1 MDVGDLLNHV
11 KYCVSVFPFRWAII
25 STSLIE
31 ILNTEQDE
39 ASPLKIQ
46 VSLCAMYAWAR
57 VEKKALQALGVLEAK
72 EDWERMISEGCWW
85 AYSWWVCAGGLKGMW
100 VDGGPEL
107 CFRASKGC
115 SNGISSF
122 SPQETIVKVCSLDS
136 RAFGTLVIYESR
148 TLPDKQ
154 DGASFQPY
162 SINFAFIHVPMLV
175 LFRKPNHDKVALC
188 NN

>member
-1 MDVGDLLNHV
+1 MIATYEKKNTLDKALNLLALSLDLLL
-11 KYCVSVFPFRWAII
+11 AL
-25 STSLIE
+25 SLMR
-31 ILNTEQDE
+31 LLL
-39 ASPLKIQ
+39 SRFK
-46 VSLCAMYAWAR
+46 

-72 EDWERMISEGCWW
+72 EDWGRMISEGSWWW
-85 AYSWWVCAGGLKGMW
+85 AHRRWVCAGGLKGIW

-115 SNGISSF
+115 SDGISSF
-122 SPQETIVKVCSLDS
+122 SPQETIVNVCSLDS
-136 RAFGTLVIYESR
+136 RDFGTLVMYESR